1 MPRKNLST
9 DTERVTPFPVD
20 GKKKTPECGKQRSKE
35 PKEVI
40 VNKLKQEVQLCVH
53 VCECVPMG
61 RWRLCSGKI
70 VYREMRSDIIEF
82 TFF

>member
-20 GKKKTPECGKQRSKE
+20 GKRKTPERGKQRSKE
-35 PKEVI
+35 PKVVI

-53 VCECVPMG
+53 VCVCVSVSQWGGGDRAQG
-61 RWRLCSGKI
+61 RSF
-70 VYREMRSDIIEF
+70 IEK
-82 TFF
+82 